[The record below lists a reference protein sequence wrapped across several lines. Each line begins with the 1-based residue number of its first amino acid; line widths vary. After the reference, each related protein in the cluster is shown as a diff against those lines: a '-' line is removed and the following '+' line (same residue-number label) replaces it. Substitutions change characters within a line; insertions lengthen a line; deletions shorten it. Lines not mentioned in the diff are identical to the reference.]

1 MAIVD
6 DRGRLF
12 GRVNVIDAVLGVL
25 ILGLIPLAYGALVL
39 FKTPPPVLTR
49 VEPSALTYG
58 PNMRFTV
65 RGENLRPYLRV
76 YLDNHQS
83 KNFLIGDT
91 TEAVVELLDVPP
103 GTYDVVL
110 YDQAQ
115 ERSRLPRG
123 LTIAPSALPDA
134 QLIVV
139 GTLGNLT
146 PEQAGKLT
154 TGMTIDGI
162 GSVTEVGRATPQVT
176 RVFVRPGHVEIPV
189 ANARM
194 VPVRM
199 RIGCYVRSNQG
210 QPECVTSNVSMQ
222 PSALLFLDTPLGK
235 LPFQVD
241 QVLGLQPLESVRLT
255 VRFTGP
261 PSVVAQI
268 AAGDRDLGEVRN
280 ELSATATV
288 DAVSPS
294 GGGARDVSLTA
305 QAQRGVTSWTYAMT
319 PLRVGSSFTLRTARY
334 ELSGLVTAFTPPV
347 AMPPSSKP

>member
-25 ILGLIPLAYGALVL
+25 ILGLIPLAYGAIVL

-83 KNFLIGDT
+83 KSFLIGDT
-91 TEAVVELLDVPP
+91 TEAVVELLDVLP

-115 ERSRLPRG
+115 ERSRLPRA

-134 QLIVV
+134 QLIAV
-139 GTLGNLT
+139 GTFGNLT
-146 PEQAGKLT
+146 PEQVGKVT
-154 TGMTIDGI
+154 AGMTIDGI
-162 GSVTEVGRATPQVT
+162 GSVTEVGQATPQVT

-189 ANARM
+189 ANAQM

-210 QPECVTSNVSMQ
+210 EPECVTSSVSLQ
-222 PSALLFLDTPLGK
+222 PSALLFLDTPLGQ

-241 QVLGLQPLESVRLT
+241 QVLGLQALEPVRLT
-255 VRFTGP
+255 VRFAGP

-268 AAGDRDLGEVRN
+268 AVGDRDLGEVRN
-280 ELSATATV
+280 ELAATATV
-288 DAVSPS
+288 DAVTPA
-294 GGGARDVSLTA
+294 GGAVRDVSLTA

-319 PLRVGSSFTLRTARY
+319 PLRLGSSFTMRTARY
-334 ELSGLVTAFTPPV
+334 EVSGIVIALTPPPV
-347 AMPPSSKP
+347 TPSSPKP